1 METAIIEITPLLKAA
16 KIIFREIVLIES
28 GMLDQRDELLNK
40 AWMLGALLNELKEE
54 IGHGKWLLWLEGNF
68 KELGKGAD
76 MREKN
81 AQRCMK
87 FARENPSKARN
98 SSDLAG
104 SPPSTFADESVRKFM
119 WGYIPEK
126 ERPELEGNRKL
137 KAGAH
142 YLSFV
147 NHFAKFDRQVRV
159 GLIPMP
165 PLDLFRQEC
174 EPTLRRIIEIGG
186 REWMLSLL

>member
-16 KIIFREIVLIES
+16 KLIFREIVLIES
-28 GMLDQRDELLNK
+28 GMLNQRDLLLNK
-40 AWMLGALLNELKEE
+40 AWSLGILMNELKEE

-68 KELGKGAD
+68 KELGKSAE
-76 MREKN
+76 MRERN

-87 FARENPSKARN
+87 FARENPNPRN
-98 SSDLAG
+98 STVSVREGFPIIPAV
-104 SPPSTFADESVRKFM
+104 PNNFTDESTRKFM

-147 NHFAKFDRQVRV
+147 NHFAKWDRQVRV
-159 GLIPMP
+159 GLIPM
-165 PLDLFRQEC
+165 
-174 EPTLRRIIEIGG
+174 
-186 REWMLSLL
+186 